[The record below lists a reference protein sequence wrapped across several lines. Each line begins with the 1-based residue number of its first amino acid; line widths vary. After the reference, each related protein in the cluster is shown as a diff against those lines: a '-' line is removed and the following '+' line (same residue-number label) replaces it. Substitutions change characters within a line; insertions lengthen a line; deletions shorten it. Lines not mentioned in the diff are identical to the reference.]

1 MVWYFKWV
9 YVKESIV
16 IKKTGKVRVI
26 IKVAETPVTQPPN
39 ETLDELLSNLE
50 LFLTH
55 DEAPILPHQNLKKKN
70 LKEYE
75 SIIHMDFSENYNLKH
90 AEEVQSFYFR
100 GTRKQISLH
109 TEVAYVKEAGKEK
122 TSSISF

>member
-1 MVWYFKWV
+1 
-9 YVKESIV
+9 
-16 IKKTGKVRVI
+16 
-26 IKVAETPVTQPPN
+26 
-39 ETLDELLSNLE
+39 
-50 LFLTH
+50 
-55 DEAPILPHQNLKKKN
+55 
-70 LKEYE
+70 
-75 SIIHMDFSENYNLKH
+75 MDFSENYNLKH